1 MLYRRTRS
9 EMPAWDI
16 EVAEAEKEGV
26 KFAFLAAPVRFLE
39 ENGRLTGLE
48 VLRMELGEPDPSGRR
63 RPMPIPGS
71 EQRMEVDT
79 VIAAIGQAPER
90 FNLERL
96 ALETNRWGMIS
107 TDPETLATN
116 RPGVFA
122 GGDCTLGAASFVEAV
137 AQGRQAALSIH
148 SQLEYGGLR
157 EAIRKE
163 RAMASELSDEERRR
177 AKPIQ
182 RQTMPHLEV
191 EARREGFA
199 EVDLGLSMEAAQAEG
214 QRCLHCGLCC
224 RCGECARKCGPQAVD
239 LSETEHVREI
249 DAGAIIVA
257 TGIDIFD
264 ARKYPEYG
272 YGRHPDVITNL
283 QFERMCNASGPSG
296 GRVVRPSDGKLP
308 QSVVFIQCVGSR
320 DRARG
325 FEYCSKVCCMISAKQ
340 LRIFKHHNPHGQ
352 ATVFYIDNRAG
363 GKGYE
368 EFLRQAIEED
378 GAQYIRGR
386 VAKVFQEGGRLV
398 VRGENSL
405 VGGPVEVE
413 ADLVVLG
420 TGLTAQKDYQAV
432 SRALNL
438 STDRYGFFIELH
450 PKLGPVE
457 TSLSG
462 IYLAGG
468 AQGPKDIPES
478 VAQGAAA
485 GAEALALF
493 GVGEVEVEPTVAVV
507 DERLCTG
514 CRTCE
519 GLCPYNAVAFSA
531 ESKTAWVNEALC
543 QGCGT
548 CAAACPTAAIQVRHY
563 SPEQIYAQIE
573 GMLR

>member
-1 MLYRRTRS
+1 M
-9 EMPAWDI
+9 
-16 EVAEAEKEGV
+16 
-26 KFAFLAAPVRFLE
+26 
-39 ENGRLTGLE
+39 E
-48 VLRMELGEPDPSGRR
+48 VLRMELGAPDESGRR
-63 RPMPIPGS
+63 RPVPVAGS
-71 EQRMEVDT
+71 EQRVSVDT

-90 FNLERL
+90 SNIENLS
-96 ALETNRWGMIS
+96 LETNRWGMIS

-148 SQLEYGGLR
+148 SHLEYGGLR
-157 EAIRKE
+157 EVIRKE
-163 RAMASELSDEERRR
+163 RAMAPELNDEERRR

-199 EVDLGLSMEAAQAEG
+199 EVDLGLSMEAARVEG

-239 LSETEHVREI
+239 LSETERVREI

-257 TGIDIFD
+257 TGIDVFD

-283 QFERMCNASGPSG
+283 QFERMCNASGPTA
-296 GRVVRPSDGKLP
+296 GRVVRPSDGQLP
-308 QSVVFIQCVGSR
+308 QSVVFVQCVGSR

-340 LRIFKHHNPHGQ
+340 LRIFKHHNPQGQ

-386 VAKVFQEGGRLV
+386 VAKVFQEGDRLV

-432 SRALNL
+432 ARALNL

-462 IYLAGG
+462 IFLAGG

-493 GVGEVEVEPTVAVV
+493 GMGEVEVEPTVAVV

-519 GLCPYNAVAFSA
+519 GLCPYNAVSFNA

-573 GMLR
+573 GMLK